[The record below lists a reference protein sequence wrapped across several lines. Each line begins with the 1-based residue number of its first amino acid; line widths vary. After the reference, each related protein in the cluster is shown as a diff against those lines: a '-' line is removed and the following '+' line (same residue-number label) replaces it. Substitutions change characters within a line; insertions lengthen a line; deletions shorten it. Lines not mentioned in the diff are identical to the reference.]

1 MKTLIAIPTYNS
13 NDVLLETVYSALN
26 QSVESRVI
34 IIDNCSTDDTYKTLI
49 KLKEERINNLT
60 ILKNSKNHGRV
71 GNWNKCLEFFY
82 DSSYSY
88 IKFLFP
94 GDLIESTCIEE
105 CEKIFEKYD
114 NLAAV
119 AFPYK
124 FIDHNNNVFL
134 ARIKKFSNKLLN
146 SNELLEI
153 NFKEGGV
160 LGAIISHIY
169 NKKKMQNQ
177 YFDENH
183 ISKLGFDIKITENAS
198 VFYLDKTLASFIK
211 ITHKT
216 FDSADSVF
224 GYLEFSFIEITELI
238 RLKKQNKINSTKFKT
253 LEQSIILNTIKRVLR
268 FARFKT
274 IFISIY
280 YHFLFIIMN
289 NLRKFK
295 NSILFIKLRK
305 LYYSKF

>member
-13 NDVLLETVYSALN
+13 NDVLLETVNSALN
-26 QSVESRVI
+26 QSVESQVI
-34 IIDNCSTDDTYKTLI
+34 IIDNCSTDNTEKTLI
-49 KLKEERINNLT
+49 KLNEKQINNLT
-60 ILKNSKNHGRV
+60 ILKNSKNLGRV

-105 CEKIFEKYD
+105 CEKIFQKYD

-124 FIDHNNNVFL
+124 FIDQNNNVFL
-134 ARIKKFSNKLLN
+134 SRIKKFSNRLL
-146 SNELLEI
+146 SAEELLEI
-153 NFKEGGV
+153 NFKKGGV
-160 LGAIISHIY
+160 LGAIISHTY
-169 NKKKMQNQ
+169 NKKEIQNQ
-177 YFDENH
+177 YFEDNH
-183 ISKLGFDIKITENAS
+183 ISKLGFDIRITENAS

-211 ITHKT
+211 INHKT
-216 FDSADSVF
+216 FDFADSFF

-238 RLKKQNKINSTKFKT
+238 RLKKQNKINTVKFKI
-253 LEQSIILNTIKRVLR
+253 LEQSIILNTFKRALR

-274 IFISIY
+274 ILISIY
-280 YHFLFIIMN
+280 FHFLFIIIN

-295 NSILFIKLRK
+295 NSILFIKIRQ